1 MKRIL
6 CIGASISNL
15 VTAHHLSEKNEVHL
29 IEIHAELGMPSSHPG
44 FLSDLEKLSKY
55 TTEDQIKFLRPYANE
70 RGWGLRSEWLC
81 KHLAMNAA
89 QRGVQIHTRTRIVS
103 IVQHEGKF
111 LVEYQGGGP
120 LSSDTLLVDHIID
133 GSTEVPDAP
142 GGRTHEIDVTL
153 NLVRP
158 DFGVTAV
165 WFGGTALTTDCTILP
180 EQAWGFQR
188 AEGLSEVWF
197 EGAPSWVPEHGW
209 IEQIQSSL
217 STTAA
222 QRTIDAQI
230 DEGKRLAEAF

>member
-1 MKRIL
+1 MKKIL
-6 CIGASISNL
+6 CIGGSISNL
-15 VTAHHLSEKNEVHL
+15 VTAHHLSKNYEVHL

-44 FLSDLEKLSKY
+44 FLSDLEKLSPY

-70 RGWGLRSEWLC
+70 PGWGLRSEWLC

-89 QRGVQIHTRTRIVS
+89 QQGVLIHTRTRIVS
-103 IVQHEGKF
+103 ILQQGEHY

-120 LSSDTLLVDHIID
+120 TSSDTLLVDHIID
-133 GSTEVPDAP
+133 GSAGVPDAP
-142 GGRTHEIDVTL
+142 GSRTHEIDATL
-153 NLVRP
+153 NLTRP
-158 DFGVTAV
+158 DFGMTTT
-165 WFGGTALTTDCTILP
+165 WFGGTALTTDCTALP

-197 EGAPSWVPEHGW
+197 DGTPSWTPEHGW

-217 STTAA
+217 SSTAA

>member
-1 MKRIL
+1 M
-6 CIGASISNL
+6 
-15 VTAHHLSEKNEVHL
+15 
-29 IEIHAELGMPSSHPG
+29 
-44 FLSDLEKLSKY
+44 
-55 TTEDQIKFLRPYANE
+55 
-70 RGWGLRSEWLC
+70 
-81 KHLAMNAA
+81 
-89 QRGVQIHTRTRIVS
+89 
-103 IVQHEGKF
+103 
-111 LVEYQGGGP
+111 EYQGGGP